1 MANSFAQT
9 NDDVLSRIFRLP
21 WIMILIIL
29 GLGIFGVA
37 VLYSATI
44 TNTQEAGLPAQHAVR
59 LGIAF
64 VFLFVLAMTPL
75 GFWSAISYTLYFGA
89 LLLLVGVEFFGATG
103 GGAQRWLDIGPVR
116 VQPSEFMKLALLL
129 ALARFYHQQ
138 RAHGDIKFYHHL
150 IAIVMIAAPVGLV
163 FHQPDLGTALML
175 AATGTAVMFF
185 AGLRYWVIILGIV
198 SVVLTAPVAYFY
210 VLKDYQRERV
220 LTAIDPSRDP
230 LGAGYQIQQAEIAI
244 GSGGYE
250 GRGYLQGTQSQLDY
264 IPEQHT
270 DFIFTV
276 IAEEFGFV
284 GSLGLLAAWMSVFAL
299 GLIIA
304 SRSRSHFGYLA
315 ASGAVVTVAFYVF
328 VNIGMVSGM
337 LPVVGVPLPLI
348 SYGGTAMLTVMAAFA
363 VICAVNLDRDR
374 HLSVSGLF

>member
-1 MANSFAQT
+1 MPTSFAQT
-9 NDDVLSRIFRLP
+9 NDDFVSRVFRLP
-21 WIMILIIL
+21 WIMILIML

-37 VLYSATI
+37 VLYSSTI
-44 TNTQEAGLPAQHAVR
+44 TNPIEAGLPAKHAVR

-64 VFLFVLAMTPL
+64 VFLFALAMTPL
-75 GFWSAISYTLYFGA
+75 GFWSAVSYTGYLGA
-89 LLLLVGVEFFGATG
+89 LLLLVGVEFFGAMG
-103 GGAQRWLDIGPVR
+103 GGAQRWLDIGPIR

-129 ALARFYHQQ
+129 ALARFYHQV
-138 RAHGDIKFYHHL
+138 RASGEVKFFHHIFAL
-150 IAIVMIAAPVGLV
+150 LMIGAPVMLV
-163 FHQPDLGTALML
+163 FRQPDLGTSLML
-175 AATGTAVMFF
+175 AATGFAVMFF
-185 AGLRYWVIILGIV
+185 AGIRYWIIIAGLV
-198 SVVLTAPVAYFY
+198 AVVLSAPLAYFY

-244 GSGGYE
+244 GSGGAE
-250 GRGYLQGTQSQLDY
+250 GRGYMQGTQSQLDY

-284 GSLGLLAAWMSVFAL
+284 GSVGLIGAWIALFAL
-299 GLIIA
+299 GLMVA
-304 SRSRSHFGYLA
+304 GRSRSHFGYLA
-315 ASGAVVTVAFYVF
+315 SSGAVVTIAFYVF
-328 VNIGMVSGM
+328 VNIAMVSGM

-363 VICAVNLDRDR
+363 VICATNLDRDK
-374 HLSVSGLF
+374 HLSISGFF